1 MLDPTMFTLYHHHD
15 LSRLADVLTVLRRT
29 SALSPLA
36 TDSVLVPNIGLG
48 RWLKMHIAERDGVSA
63 NISTALPAPF
73 FWQLVADS
81 LPGDRP
87 DSSAYRRE
95 NLRWHLYVLMPKLAD
110 EVAEVGSYLTG
121 ASLELRRWQLAER
134 LADLF
139 DQYLIYRR
147 QMLMDWERGE
157 SEDSPP
163 ANWQAPVWRL
173 LVAHLGPNHR
183 ARLLGE
189 FVQRIVSGA
198 PMNTD
203 SWPKRLYCF
212 GLGNLPPDYLRLLY
226 AIAGHTD
233 VHFLMHNPS
242 DIYWGDIEKRPT
254 PRDVLLDGEPL
265 PGEDMVFNGHP
276 LLASLGYAGRDF
288 LRLIYSDE
296 FSDIRELELGE
307 VLTYTPP
314 GDESLLH
321 RLQSGVI
328 RMEAG
333 TTATEIDT
341 DDHSLQVHACHGIL
355 REVQVLHDQLLGLLS
370 RDPTLQPRDIIVM
383 TPAIADFAPAIEA
396 VFGSATGL
404 MSIPFNTSDQP
415 RRGNHPIVL
424 IFRALL
430 DLPLWRWTA
439 SELIGLVNVPA
450 VMRRYDLESV
460 EVANL
465 QRWIATA
472 GIRWGIDADHREQS
486 DAGHWAQN
494 SWSFGLDRLLIGVA
508 MSDPDTLAAGVAGVV
523 DLEGGATAALGQ
535 LWLLIERLKQWRK
548 ILPAQASAMVWQER
562 LNTLCAEVFL
572 ADNDD
577 RDEQRAL
584 QTVFEAI
591 AAFSCANDAIADT
604 PLSWEAVREII
615 DGELE
620 DSGARQ
626 PFLAGGVSFCG
637 LVPLRTV
644 PFRVVC
650 LLGMNEGVFP
660 RQDRYRSINLIRQH
674 PHLGDAS
681 ARDDDRLLFL
691 QWLLAARDVFY
702 LSYTGQDTSSGE
714 AMEPSTV
721 VAELL
726 DFIVRHQFAQ
736 DKRTNAREGLITRQ
750 PMQPFSPRYFSAAT
764 GIRPI
769 DPRVFTFR
777 SAWRAGTQALF
788 STRGTLPV
796 FVDGSQASPTD
807 VVVLGLDE
815 LKRFFDHPA
824 KYFLREVLQLDM
836 EVESHVVNDDEA
848 ITISGL
854 DKYGLR
860 QNLFATARASGPLAD
875 EPTPLIRAQGVLPPA
890 PLDRE
895 PYKKLAVQ
903 MNKLWS
909 MWHDSRSDREPE
921 VVAIDLYLNHGMRVI
936 GRVGDVRPEG
946 LCRIEPRQL
955 HASQLLAHWIDLLA
969 VAATGRT
976 VTLACCGFSGDSD
989 GDGQLDLRL
998 GTIDAPTA
1006 FMYLQS
1012 LADLYFEG
1020 QRRPLLFLP
1029 GLGAKFIEHLSG
1041 EKPLTAD
1048 AALDKCNS
1056 RLTNDFQ
1063 IAWEKNDVWFAPLLA
1078 QNPHP
1083 LGDDAATSELCRVA
1097 LDVIEPMLNT
1107 LSQVEKDDWLQAVAA
1122 DGGLQR

>member
-1 MLDPTMFTLYHHHD
+1 MLDPTMFYLYHHHD

-29 SALSPLA
+29 NALSPLA
-36 TDSVLVPNIGLG
+36 TDSVLVPNMGLG
-48 RWLKMHIAERDGVSA
+48 RWLKMHIAERDGISA

-95 NLRWHLYVLMPKLAD
+95 NLRWHLYALLPTLAND
-110 EVAEVGSYLTG
+110 VPEVGNYLTG
-121 ASLELRRWQLAER
+121 TSQELRRWQLAEQ

-147 QMLMDWERGE
+147 ELLLDWEHGE
-157 SEDSPP
+157 NADTPP

-173 LVAHLGPNHR
+173 LVSHLGPNHR

-198 PMNTD
+198 PLNND
-203 SWPKRLYCF
+203 RWPERLYCF

-254 PRDVLLDGEPL
+254 PRDVQLDGDPL
-265 PGEDMVFNGHP
+265 PGEDMVFTGHP

-296 FSDIRELELGE
+296 FSGIRELELGE
-307 VLTYTPP
+307 VLLYAPP
-314 GDESLLH
+314 DDDTLLH
-321 RLQSGVI
+321 RLQAGVI
-328 RMEAG
+328 RMASG
-333 TTATEIDT
+333 SPPTGIDA

-370 RDPTLQPRDIIVM
+370 RDPALQPRDIIVM

-396 VFGSATGL
+396 VFGGARGL
-404 MSIPFNTSDQP
+404 MSIPYNTSDQP
-415 RRGNHPIVL
+415 RRGSHPIVL

-439 SELIGLVNVPA
+439 SELIALINVPA
-450 VMRRYDLESV
+450 VMRRYDLENG
-460 EVANL
+460 EVDNL

-472 GIRWGIDADHREQS
+472 GIRWGIDADHRAQA

-494 SWSFGLDRLLIGVA
+494 SWSFGLDRLLVGVA

-535 LWLLIERLKQWRK
+535 LWLLIERLKHWRRV
-548 ILPAQASAMVWQER
+548 LPGQASAVVWQEH
-562 LNTLCAEVFL
+562 LNTLCADVFRV
-572 ADNDD
+572 DSDD

-591 AAFSCANDAIADT
+591 AALGSATDAIGDT

-620 DSGARQ
+620 SSGTRQ

-650 LLGMNEGVFP
+650 LLGMNEGSFP
-660 RQDRYRSINLIRQH
+660 RQDRNRSINLIRQH
-674 PHLGDAS
+674 PRLGDAS

-702 LSYTGQDTSSGE
+702 ISYTGQDTSSGE

-726 DFIVRHQFAQ
+726 DFIVRDQFAPDQ
-736 DKRTNAREGLITRQ
+736 RASARAGLITHQ
-750 PMQPFSPRYFSAAT
+750 PMQPFSPQYFRAT
-764 GIRPI
+764 SDVGPV
-769 DPRVFTFR
+769 DPRIFTFR

-788 STRGTLPV
+788 AERGTLPA
-796 FVDGSQASPTD
+796 FVDGSEALPSD
-807 VVVLGLDE
+807 VEVLGLDE

-824 KYFLREVLQLDM
+824 KYFLRDVLQLDM
-836 EVESHVVNDDEA
+836 EVQTDVINDDET

-854 DKYGLR
+854 DRYGLR
-860 QNLFATARASGPLAD
+860 QSLFATARDAGPLAD
-875 EPTPLIRAQGVLPPA
+875 DPTPIVQARGALPPT

-895 PYKKLAVQ
+895 PYRKLAAEI
-903 MNKLWS
+903 NELWS
-909 MWHDSRSDREPE
+909 MWNDSRPE
-921 VVAIDLYLNHGMRVI
+921 GETDVVAIDLLLNHGLRVV
-936 GRVGDVRPEG
+936 GRIGDVRPAG
-946 LCRIEPRQL
+946 LCRIEPREL
-955 HASQLLAHWIDLLA
+955 RASQLLAHWIDLLA
-969 VAATGRT
+969 LAATGRST
-976 VTLACCGFSGDSD
+976 TLASCGFDSD
-989 GDGQLDLRL
+989 GQLELRL
-998 GTIDAPTA
+998 GSIDARRA
-1006 FMYLQS
+1006 AGHLQS
-1012 LADLYFEG
+1012 LVDLYCEG
-1020 QRRPLLFLP
+1020 QRRPLMFLP
-1029 GLGAKFIEHLSG
+1029 GLGAKFVEYLAG
-1041 EKPLTAD
+1041 DKPLTPD
-1048 AALDKCNS
+1048 AALNKCNDT
-1056 RLTNDFQ
+1056 LNDDFHP
-1063 IAWEKNDVWFAPLLA
+1063 AWEKTDVWFAPLLA
-1078 QNPHP
+1078 QDPHP
-1083 LGDDAATSELCRVA
+1083 LGDDVATSELCRLA
-1097 LDVIEPMLNT
+1097 LTVIQPMLST
-1107 LSQVEKDDWLQAVAA
+1107 LEKVNKEDWLAAVAA
-1122 DGGLQR
+1122 PGGIGGTQP